1 MNIIIYGAGKT
12 GQHLARS
19 LSSEGNDII
28 VVEKSPV
35 LCSKLEKHLDATIIE
50 SQGIKKDVF
59 NEEVFE
65 ECDLFIAVSS
75 VDELNILSCSA
86 AKKVG
91 ADKVVARIRNDDLDF
106 LDEMIDLDEMG
117 IDLVIHPEKE
127 LSAELEN
134 LLEYPAAIDVYE
146 LYNKKVMLVST
157 KVCTKSDIIGKSL
170 GEISKLYSLSN
181 MRIVVI
187 ERGFEAHI
195 PRGDFIVE
203 ENDKFFVISE
213 KKYLK
218 EVFKMTGSNGGEK
231 TKNIMIH
238 GKGKLVETIG
248 LALEKHGGYNLK
260 IITEDEE
267 RAEHFSETL
276 TDSLIVHGEATDLNM
291 LAAEGI
297 IEMDFFLA
305 LTGNDETNIV
315 SSLLANHLKVEK
327 TITRI
332 EKNDYLPITKTIGLS
347 RCINSSISTSN
358 AIMRFVKHGKVLSST
373 TLKGTNIIMITFM
386 VSEDSKYINIPL
398 SELQEK
404 IPRDSII
411 GAVYRD
417 PKPFVP
423 SGNDKIMSGDE
434 ITVFSEK
441 SSMNKLEKMF
451 G

>member
-1 MNIIIYGAGKT
+1 MNFAKLAIIF
-12 GQHLARS
+12 L
-19 LSSEGNDII
+19 L
-28 VVEKSPV
+28 VV
-35 LCSKLEKHLDATIIE
+35 
-50 SQGIKKDVF
+50 
-59 NEEVFE
+59 
-65 ECDLFIAVSS
+65 
-75 VDELNILSCSA
+75 
-86 AKKVG
+86 
-91 ADKVVARIRNDDLDF
+91 VV
-106 LDEMIDLDEMG
+106 
-117 IDLVIHPEKE
+117 
-127 LSAELEN
+127 N
-134 LLEYPAAIDVYE
+134 LLEYPLAIDVYE
-146 LYNKKVMLVST
+146 LYNKKIMLVST
-157 KVCTKSDIIGKSL
+157 IICSKSDIIGKSL
-170 GEISKLYSLSN
+170 GEISKLYSLGD
-181 MRIVVI
+181 MRIVVV

-203 ENDKFFVISE
+203 ENDKFFIISE
-213 KKYLK
+213 KKYFK

-248 LALEKHGGYNLK
+248 HELEKKGGYNLK

-276 TDSLIVHGEATDLNM
+276 TDSLVVHGEATDLNM

-315 SSLLANHLKVEK
+315 TSLLANHLKVEK

-332 EKNDYLPITKTIGLS
+332 EKTDYLPITKTIGLS

-373 TLKGTNIIMITFM
+373 TLKGTKIIMITFK
-386 VSEDSKYINIPL
+386 VSEDSKYVDIPL
-398 SELQEK
+398 YELQEK
-404 IPRDSII
+404 IPKDSII

-423 SGNDKIMSGDE
+423 SGNDIIKSGDE

-441 SSMNKLEKMF
+441 ASVNKLEKMF